1 MPGALA
7 RDQEK
12 RDGIGKNKVA
22 PAEEEAAQDS
32 IPVDRRRMWTNDTLN
47 MTRKPGI

>member
-7 RDQEK
+7 RELEE
-12 RDGIGKNKVA
+12 RDGIGKNRVV

-32 IPVDRRRMWTNDTLN
+32 IPVARRMWTNDTLN
-47 MTRKPGI
+47 MSRKPGI